1 MKHLIQ
7 GLFARLGLYISRNP
21 LTYYDLV
28 SEIKESL
35 ILQSKGILHIGAH
48 RGLEAPFYASLSRN
62 VIWIEAVPS
71 VFDDLQ
77 RNIGDFENQSA
88 FLALLGE
95 EDKDAIKMYL
105 SSNDYM
111 SSSIFQFGEDMN
123 HKSLTMKSE
132 ITLPM
137 KRLDSLFEPQH
148 LYDFKHWIIDVQGS
162 EILVLKGAGSLLHN
176 VNSLEIEISTKREYE
191 SGATWEPVKNLL
203 NSFGLFPLWEPKE
216 NSHEDI
222 LFLRRF

>member
-48 RGLEAPFYASLSRN
+48 RGLEAPFYASLARN
-62 VIWIEAVPS
+62 VIWIEAIPS

-95 EDKDAIKMYL
+95 EDKDATKMYL

-148 LYDFKHWIIDVQGS
+148 LYDFKHWIIDVQVS
-162 EILVLKGAGSLLHN
+162 EILVLL
-176 VNSLEIEISTKREYE
+176 
-191 SGATWEPVKNLL
+191 
-203 NSFGLFPLWEPKE
+203 
-216 NSHEDI
+216 
-222 LFLRRF
+222 